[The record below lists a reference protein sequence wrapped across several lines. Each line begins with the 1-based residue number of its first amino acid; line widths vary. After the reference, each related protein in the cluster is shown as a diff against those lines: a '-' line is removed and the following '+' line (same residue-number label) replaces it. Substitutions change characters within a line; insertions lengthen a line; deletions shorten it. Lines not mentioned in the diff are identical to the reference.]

1 MDDSSQSQDSLD
13 WGEFLSQQPPN
24 AERIVI
30 NATKQGT
37 KGIHLAL
44 PDIELH
50 CTDSSCDRKMFFQ
63 QANGAAKYVS
73 KIWTH
78 HFLEFRC
85 RNCSRSRKVIAL
97 AVKIDSAKTIRAKK
111 LGEIPQFGSPI
122 PSGVI
127 RLIQSDRDLFLK
139 GKRCED
145 QGLGIAAFSYYR
157 RVIENQWTRLV
168 DEIIKVGK
176 GLNAPKKTIQF
187 LEDCRDQNQFSK
199 AVDDAKGALPEVL
212 LIRGHNPLKL
222 LHTAL
227 SDGLHN
233 QSDEACLSKAVSIR
247 VILFELNERLR
258 KAKEGDKE
266 LADALNNLLNTAK
279 SN

>member
-1 MDDSSQSQDSLD
+1 MSDSTPAQDSFG
-13 WGEFLSQQPPN
+13 WPEFLSQQPPN
-24 AERIVI
+24 AEGTVFG
-30 NATKQGT
+30 ATKRGT

-50 CTDSSCDRKMFFQ
+50 CTDTSCSRKMFFK

-73 KIWTH
+73 QDWTY
-78 HFLEFRC
+78 HFLEYQC
-85 RNCSRSRKVIAL
+85 RNCSRSKKVIAL
-97 AVKIDSAKTIRAKK
+97 AVKIEGLNTIRARK
-111 LGEIPQFGSPI
+111 LGESPQFGSPV

-127 RLIQSDRDLFLK
+127 RLIQSDRELFLK

-157 RVIENQWTRLV
+157 RVIENQWVRLV
-168 DEIIKVGK
+168 DEITKVAK
-176 GLNAPKKTIQF
+176 SLNCPEETLQI
-187 LEDCRDQNQFSK
+187 LENCRDQNQFSK
-199 AVDDAKGALPEVL
+199 AVDDAKGALPDVL

-233 QSDEACLSKAVSIR
+233 QSDEMCLSRASSIR
-247 VILFELNERLR
+247 IVLFELNDRLR
-258 KAKEGDKE
+258 KAREGERE
-266 LADALNNLLNTAK
+266 LSDALNNLMKVEKLT
-279 SN
+279 